1 MGRTLVISDIHGCL
15 KTFQY
20 LLEKTLHLTKE
31 DKLYL
36 LGDYI
41 DRGPDSK
48 GVIDHIISLSQN
60 GFQIYPLR
68 GNHEQM
74 LLDSYYELPL
84 IEQSWLKNGG
94 TSTLE
99 SFGVTE
105 TKKIPSHY
113 IAFFSS
119 LKNYI
124 ELENFILIHAGLNFK
139 INNPFDDSEAMLWI
153 RQYTVDPSKVNDK
166 ILIQGHTPTSMENIK
181 NSIILRKNTHRIF
194 LDNGCVYGN
203 THPDMGN
210 LCCLNLEDMSLVYCK
225 KID

>member
-1 MGRTLVISDIHGCL
+1 MGRKLVISDIHGCL

-20 LLEKTLHLTKE
+20 LLEETLQLTKE

-48 GVIDHIISLSQN
+48 GVLDLLISLSQN
-60 GFQIYPLR
+60 GFQVYPLR

-74 LLDSYYELPL
+74 LLDSYHELPL
-84 IEQSWLKNGG
+84 VEKNWLNNGG
-94 TSTLE
+94 AITLE
-99 SFGVTE
+99 SFGVTQA
-105 TKKIPSHY
+105 KKIPDHY
-113 IAFFSS
+113 ISFFAS

-139 INNPFDDSEAMLWI
+139 ISNPFEDLPSMIWI
-153 RQYTVDPSKVNDK
+153 RQYTVDPSKINNK
-166 ILIQGHTPTSMENIK
+166 ILIQGHTPTSLEAIK
-181 NSIILRKNTHRIF
+181 KSITLRKNTHRIF
-194 LDNGCVYGN
+194 LDNGCVYGSI
-203 THPDMGN
+203 HPDMGN
-210 LCCLNLEDMSLVYCK
+210 LCCLNLEDMNLVYCK